1 MKIKT
6 VNAKLIDSETFDQ
19 EVNKAL
25 EEGYRITRQDV
36 IPGGSYMSNMLYAQM
51 VLPDPVPEL
60 EQQAPLEALRSI
72 RDFCGSVPLE
82 KCLTPECPLFGWC
95 QLYTEDGVSPMDWKI
110 PGEEAAP

>member
-6 VNAKLIDSETFDQ
+6 VNAKLIDSETFDR

-51 VLPDPVPEL
+51 VLPDPTPEP
-60 EQQAPLEALRSI
+60 EQPDLLEALRTI
-72 RDFCGSVPLE
+72 RDHCAAMPTE
-82 KCLTPECPLFGWC
+82 RCLTPDCPLSPWC
-95 QLYTEDGVSPMDWKI
+95 DLYTADGISPMDWVI
-110 PGEEAAP
+110 PEKEADK